1 MRKPV
6 TKSKK
11 KKSIHQ
17 LKRELWKHFSLYI
30 KLRDKYICFTCG
42 KHCEKDSVNSGHF
55 YHGKSVES
63 YTDEKN
69 VNCQCISCNMYKSGN
84 LAVYA
89 GKLIDKYGVNI
100 ISELSVKRHTI
111 KKWVRVE
118 LENDIE
124 DYKTKIKELEE

>member
-1 MRKPV
+1 MRKQA
-6 TKSKK
+6 TKK

-42 KHCEKDSVNSGHF
+42 MHCKKDRANSGHF

-63 YTDEKN
+63 YMDEQN

-89 GKLIDKYGVNI
+89 EKLIERYGVDSI
-100 ISELSVKRHTI
+100 KELSVKRHTL
-111 KKWVRVE
+111 KKWVRFE

-124 DYKTKIKELEE
+124 YYKDKIKELED